1 MGWLDDIG
9 DAVGGAVDVVVDVVE
24 TAVDTVVDTAMDVG
38 GAVAGAVAPVL
49 DFGSSFFSP
58 VFGLGETIVNTVT
71 DPVGALQD
79 LGNIITDPIG
89 AVEGAFGSVM
99 DYGSGLVEGVGGVV
113 MGVGGAAYDLAGDAL
128 DTSLGLLGQAGGIAG
143 EVIGAAGGLVNAATG
158 GYAEDAL
165 NFIDDN
171 VLDNVDYLTGGLIN
185 VDYDNGGL
193 SASVGVDNLLSV
205 GGSIGADGI
214 TASADAPLLGVDV
227 GLTGD
232 HGATVLLDE
241 NIPGVDIP
249 YDAQLGVGVSADGG
263 AGVIAMVE
271 VAGRDIAV
279 GIAGDYDDDISL
291 DQAQALGGGSSARMA
306 TPTPEGA
313 PVTQEMANG
322 NVGRA
327 ALGVETM
334 AGMATPTPEPI
345 ADVIDSFDADLSLD
359 SSAFAVDAPTDFAQ
373 DIVQVDQIES
383 AADDVWGD
391 LG

>member
-1 MGWLDDIG
+1 MGFFDDFV
-9 DAVGGAVDVVVDVVE
+9 DAVEDVGGAVVDVVE

-38 GAVAGAVAPVL
+38 GAVAGVAAPVL
-49 DFGSSFFSP
+49 DFGASAFSP
-58 VFGLGETIVNTVT
+58 IFGFGEVVLDAVT

-79 LGNIITDPIG
+79 LGDIITDPIG
-89 AVEGAFGSVM
+89 SIEGAFGSAM

-113 MGVGGAAYDLAGDAL
+113 MGVGSAAYDLVGDGI
-128 DTSLGLLGQAGGIAG
+128 DTGLGLLGQAGGIAG

-158 GYAEDAL
+158 GYANDAL

-171 VLDNVDYLTGGLIN
+171 VLDTVDYLTGGVIN

-193 SASVGVDNLLSV
+193 TASVGVDNLLSV
-205 GGSIGADGI
+205 GGGISSDGI

-241 NIPGVDIP
+241 NIPGVDLP
-249 YDAQLGVGVSADGG
+249 FDAELGLGVSADGG

-291 DQAQALGGGSSARMA
+291 EQVQALGGGSSARMA
-306 TPTPEGA
+306 TPEPEGA
-313 PVTQEMANG
+313 P
-322 NVGRA
+322 GRA
-327 ALGVETM
+327 VMASADTGLDPLGAETM
-334 AGMATPTPEPI
+334 ASATPDAME
-345 ADVIDSFDADLSLD
+345 SFDGDLSLD
-359 SSAFAVDAPTDFAQ
+359 PSAFTGDAPTEFAQ
-373 DIVQVDQIES
+373 DLSQVDEIES